1 MNYYSLYNM
10 NILIDL
16 IPFQYRGGI
25 GGAASFAKAVYDRL
39 LSESS
44 GKDIHIYGAYDS
56 TLPIGKQYNYRQ
68 YASQHNIILLDISS
82 DSIASLIQREKIG
95 VFFIAMGHF
104 YASYDLSGI
113 TCKTIMFIHDIFDV
127 ERTDTRVDL
136 VLHDKVAEPAW
147 RWAKR
152 CANLFIGRWEK
163 MNRSLYDHIMPLYTA
178 PTTQA
183 YTVSDYTRNALKY
196 YFPQIQKEIKVC
208 YAPLKHSTPNDT
220 ISNPELQQL
229 VSSGKPYL
237 LLLAANR
244 RYKNPKLT
252 THVFKRLLM
261 DYPDLH
267 LLTLKYGHTIHPQH
281 RDIPFLTDSD
291 LEHAYQQAQA
301 LIFPSFF
308 EGFGYPP
315 IEAMRYG
322 TPVIVSHVTSIPEI
336 LGDAAVYFSPFYPAD
351 LYRAIMMVLSDRNCR
366 KEQMKRRLAEISQR
380 QEDDIKKLIDDI
392 MKQ

>member
-1 MNYYSLYNM
+1 M
-10 NILIDL
+10 NILLDL
-16 IPFQYRGGI
+16 IPFQFNGGV

-39 LSESS
+39 FAEA
-44 GKDIHIYGAYDS
+44 GMNIHIYGAYDS
-56 TLPIGKQYNYRQ
+56 TLPVGKQYDYRQ
-68 YASQHNIILLDISS
+68 YASQYNITLLDLSASS
-82 DSIASLIQREKIG
+82 VASLIQREKIDT
-95 VFFIAMGHF
+95 FFIAMGHF

-113 TCKTIMFIHDIFDV
+113 TCRTIMFIHDIFDV
-127 ERTDTRVDL
+127 ERTDTRLDL
-136 VLHDKVAEPAW
+136 VLHDKTAEPAW
-147 RWAKR
+147 RWTKR

-163 MNRSLYDHIMPLYTA
+163 MNHSTYEHIMPLYTA

-183 YTVSDYTRNALKY
+183 YTVSNYTRNALRY

-208 YAPLKHSTPNDT
+208 YAPLKHSTPNDI

-229 VSSGKPYL
+229 VSSRKPYL

-244 RYKNPKLT
+244 RYKNPKIVT
-252 THVFKRLLM
+252 RVFQRLLL

-281 RDIPFLTDSD
+281 LDISFLTDSD
-291 LEHAYQQAQA
+291 LEHAYQNAQA

-322 TPVIVSHVTSIPEI
+322 TPVVASHVTSIPEI
-336 LGDAAVYFSPFYPAD
+336 LGDAALYFSPFYPAD
-351 LYRAIMMVLSDRNCR
+351 LYRAIMAVLKDRDCR
-366 KEQMKRRLAEISQR
+366 KEQMARHLAEISQR

-392 MKQ
+392 LKQ

>member
-1 MNYYSLYNM
+1 M
-10 NILIDL
+10 NILLDL
-16 IPFQYRGGI
+16 IPFQYNGGI
-25 GGAASFAKAVYDRL
+25 GGAASFTKAVSDEICIRSSSEDSLFAVYDSAL
-39 LSESS
+39 
-44 GKDIHIYGAYDS
+44 G
-56 TLPIGKQYNYRQ
+56 IGKQYNYQ
-68 YASQHNIILLDISS
+68 DYASRHNITLLDISNC
-82 DSIASLIQREKIG
+82 SIASLIQREKIDT
-95 VFFIAMGHF
+95 FFIAMAQF

-113 TCKTIMFIHDIFDV
+113 TCKTVMFIHDIFDV
-127 ERTDTRVDL
+127 ERTDTRLDL
-136 VLHDKVAEPAW
+136 VLHDKTAEPAW
-147 RWAKR
+147 RWTKR

-163 MNRSLYDHIMPLYTA
+163 MNHSTYEHIMPLYTA

-183 YTVSDYTRNALKY
+183 YTVSNYTRNALRY

-208 YAPLKHSTPNDT
+208 YAPLKHSTPNDI

-229 VSSGKPYL
+229 VSSRKPYL

-244 RYKNPKLT
+244 RYKNPKIVT
-252 THVFKRLLM
+252 RVFQRLLL

-281 RDIPFLTDSD
+281 LDIPFLTDSD
-291 LEHAYQQAQA
+291 LEHAYQNAQA

-322 TPVIVSHVTSIPEI
+322 TPVVASHVTSIPEI
-336 LGDAAVYFSPFYPAD
+336 LGDAALYFSPFYPAD
-351 LYRAIMMVLSDRNCR
+351 LYRAIMAVLKDRDCR
-366 KEQMKRRLAEISQR
+366 KEQMARRLAEISQR

-392 MKQ
+392 LKQ